1 MKQIISVVLLG
12 LTLTGCRLMGWYQCE
27 SLSGWCKPKKP
38 AAIDFWEIKGEPPPS
53 IEDFRGTRLADGS
66 YSVDDNAYRTAANDY
81 FSRKIKKFEACG
93 LDWHTRDKRPLAETF
108 KQEGLD
114 CLEKQG
120 LYRTSLPE
128 SVRW

>member
-53 IEDFRGTRLADGS
+53 IEDFRGKRLADGN
-66 YSVDDNAYRTAANDY
+66 YSIDDNAYRTAANDY
-81 FSRKIKKFEACG
+81 FSRKIKK
-93 LDWHTRDKRPLAETF
+93 LVKRSSEIL
-108 KQEGLD
+108 
-114 CLEKQG
+114 
-120 LYRTSLPE
+120 
-128 SVRW
+128 SV